1 MANYFSSSIIFLYR
15 FTVPSFSFTCLVYS
29 TRTTVISFFY
39 FSVKAFSSSIYF
51 SLLLICFSRL
61 LISSSCSLNRV
72 LIFSIS
78 SLLNSSS
85 EDSELDDDEDS
96 GFFSS
101 LFDLESGYYYF
112 SAGFW
117 SLPSDSGSLA
127 YSFAVLDS
135 SAFSLYFP
143 SLSSYF
149 FLSCSVYHVLFL
161 PKNERYG
168 MVYSYVGWE
177 YINPLYYF
185 NTVICA
191 GVKLWYPRLI
201 LEVKYLEPTPTT
213 PLLVC

>member
-39 FSVKAFSSSIYF
+39 FSVWAFSSSISF
-51 SLLLICFSRL
+51 SLFLIYFSRL
-61 LISSSCSLNRV
+61 LISASCSLNSA
-72 LIFSIS
+72 LILSIS

-85 EDSELDDDEDS
+85 EDSELDDEDS

-101 LFDLESGYYYF
+101 LFDLESAYYYF

-117 SLPSDSGSLA
+117 SFSAASGSLA

-135 SAFSLYFP
+135 SAFSLSFP
-143 SLSSYF
+143 SLSSYV
-149 FLSCSVYHVLFL
+149 FLSCSVYHDLFL

-168 MVYSYVGWE
+168 MVCSYVGWE
-177 YINPLYYF
+177 YVSPLYYF
-185 NTVICA
+185 NTAICA

-201 LEVKYLEPTPTT
+201 LEVIYRELAPMA
-213 PLLVC
+213 PLFVC

>member
-101 LFDLESGYYYF
+101 LFDLESGYYF

-117 SLPSDSGSLA
+117 SLSTDSGSLA

-143 SLSSYF
+143 SLSSCF